1 MKPTN
6 PALWTKVTNLARASK
21 LGSPAGRWSPRKAA
35 ASRREYEKRG
45 GKWKESKPP
54 KSKAR

>member
-1 MKPTN
+1 MKPAN
-6 PALWTKVTNLARASK
+6 PALWEKITKQARASK

-45 GKWKESKPP
+45 GKWKDTKPP
-54 KSKAR
+54 KK